1 MLETKALSLCLQ
13 PFYSRT
19 GGLEGASYVS
29 TYGDRHDLAVTM
41 VILCRTNVYSII
53 RTCSVLW
60 YIHSFS
66 PPSRLPRPL
75 THLASLSPSRHLL
88 LLQLLVLGAAL
99 DSMQRL
105 EIHIQYIPRQR
116 RV

>member
-1 MLETKALSLCLQ
+1 MSTAVLQ
-13 PFYSRT
+13 PYRGT
-19 GGLEGASYVS
+19 RGGLVRLYV
-29 TYGDRHDLAVTM
+29 RRPHDLAITM

-53 RTCSVLW
+53 RACSLW

-66 PPSRLPRPL
+66 PLSRLPRPL

-99 DSMQRL
+99 NSMQCL